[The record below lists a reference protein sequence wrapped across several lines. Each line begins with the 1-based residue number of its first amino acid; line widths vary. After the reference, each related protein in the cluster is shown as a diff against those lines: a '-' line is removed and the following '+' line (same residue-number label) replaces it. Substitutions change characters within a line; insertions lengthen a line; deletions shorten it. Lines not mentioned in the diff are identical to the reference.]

1 MQLNRTINLA
11 EKAAGAVFIKAVQVP
26 GATMRSQNMW
36 VYPGQ
41 VLIAC
46 CQKSQK
52 LRNGV
57 RYTVMR
63 ISGEGDEVELDNGAV
78 LSTTDAAKYLRLS
91 HAQTFAS
98 CQGDEFESVRLWDC
112 DSRNFTW
119 KHLYVGLSRAKGSAE
134 VAF

>member
-1 MQLNRTINLA
+1 MNRIINLA
-11 EKAAGAVFIKAVQVP
+11 EKPAGAVFLKAVQVP
-26 GATMRSQNMW
+26 GSTMKSQSMW
-36 VYPGQ
+36 CFPGQ

-57 RYTVMR
+57 RYTVVR
-63 ISGEGDEVELDNGAV
+63 VGDEVELDNGAV
-78 LSTTDAAKYLRLS
+78 LNPTDAAKYLRLS

-119 KHLYVGLSRAKGSAE
+119 KHLYVGISRAKGTAE